1 MDKILKNS
9 FEIGTFSTNIADL
22 TVTAEPIAKELVGSV
37 PFCLWLVGGMG
48 AGKTTF
54 TGALLHSMGLDPDM
68 PVTSPTFTY
77 LNEYM
82 INNKWYA
89 HIDLYRASAGF
100 SLEELGFVDSRNF
113 AGYFIEWPGAID
125 DTSEVLP
132 PSHILQIDSTTE
144 TSRDLR
150 FFRVKGRGYHI

>member
-1 MDKILKNS
+1 MDNS
-9 FEIGTFSTNIADL
+9 LRNFIEVGSYTTNVINLTTAADA
-22 TVTAEPIAKELVGSV
+22 VVQELVACT
-37 PFCLWLVGGMG
+37 PFCLWLAGGLG

-54 TGALLHSMGLDPDM
+54 TGAMLRSLGLDPAM

-77 LNEYM
+77 LNEYQ
-82 INNKWYA
+82 IAGNWYA

-113 AGYFIEWPGAID
+113 AGYFIEWPVAID

-132 PSHILQIDSTTE
+132 PSHILQITPGPTE
-144 TSRDLR
+144 MTRVLR
-150 FFRVKGRGYHI
+150 LLRAKSANS